1 MAGVSATGG
10 VKMPLKLEVV
20 SRGNT
25 NCCTECIQMS
35 KIDGEPHS
43 LLFSSGASFGVLSVN
58 IQSSKFEGP
67 FACVPVG
74 NSNVQAVEIWLD
86 PPNGQQIVTLST

>member
-1 MAGVSATGG
+1 
-10 VKMPLKLEVV
+10 
-20 SRGNT
+20 
-25 NCCTECIQMS
+25 MS
-35 KIDGEPHS
+35 EIDGEPHS
-43 LLFSSGASFGVLSVN
+43 LIFPLVRCLESSQVN